1 MLDIKFNNNY
11 CMVIAEIGI
20 NHNGD
25 LDTAKELITKAKNS
39 GVDIVKFQN
48 ISKETGYN
56 YAQKNNEIYRN
67 RDIKNSFDGDRC
79 FIFFTG
85 TSVSD
90 FDFDLIRGEPVIA
103 CGMSVVHKDFNKC
116 NVVGYFDPGPWEPRA
131 LNYFDLI
138 FAGVY
143 KSTQEGCNIFL
154 HSTAYPYRNE
164 IMSFREQDTYYI
176 SSDGYYLSSKDIKS
190 DLHEPNNIQEGSIS
204 TALGIASYMG
214 FKEIYLLG
222 QDYLSDPVIY
232 GHFWD
237 GYNEIGKASDY
248 ESYRERASW
257 MIDHIRDKGCKV
269 INDVKDEKIKSPIDS
284 TTFRGLRDLL
294 E

>member
-1 MLDIKFNNNY
+1 MWLIRKFLRFFLKKKMRSLSLKDSRNIIHQ
-11 CMVIAEIGI
+11 VI
-20 NHNGD
+20 
-25 LDTAKELITKAKNS
+25 LYLVYRKNS
-39 GVDIVKFQN
+39 KLLR
-48 ISKETGYN
+48 
-56 YAQKNNEIYRN
+56 RN
-67 RDIKNSFDGDRC
+67 KTIKNSFDGSRC

-85 TSVSD
+85 TSVTD
-90 FDFDLIRGEPVIA
+90 FDFDLIKGESVIA
-103 CGMSVVHKDFNKC
+103 CGMSVVHKDFKKC
-116 NVVGYFDPGPWEPRA
+116 SVVGYFDPGPWEPRS
-131 LNYFDLI
+131 LNYFDQI

-176 SSDGYYLSSKDIKS
+176 SSDGNYLSSKDIKS

-204 TALGIASYMG
+204 TGLGIASYMG

-237 GYNEIGKASDY
+237 GYNEIGNASDY
-248 ESYRERASW
+248 ESYRERSSW
-257 MIDHIRDKGCKV
+257 MIDHIKGNGCKV
-269 INDVKDEKIKSPIDS
+269 INVVKDEDIKSSFDS
-284 TTFRGLRDLL
+284 ITFRDLRDLL
-294 E
+294 A